1 MTLIVLIM
9 LVSVRVH
16 TDVSLMFLPFFVF
29 WLGGVA
35 ESVEPGSSAAETC
48 KRIGKLTGAWVLGN
62 VVWDHDTVRARNHD
76 VVIICSWGP
85 RRVVTYVGHAAALLV
100 A

>member
-1 MTLIVLIM
+1 MTLVRSKTAHMTLIVLIM

-62 VVWDHDTVRARNHD
+62 VVWDHDTVRALETMM
-76 VVIICSWGP
+76 W
-85 RRVVTYVGHAAALLV
+85 
-100 A
+100 